1 MKALLPVHVLTGFLG
16 SGKTTLLR
24 HLLSHPEM
32 GRTAVIV
39 NEFGEIGID
48 HDLLATSDENFVQLS
63 NGCLCCRVR
72 SDLVLTLSEL
82 ARRRTPGGR
91 IDFDRVVIET
101 SGLADPVPI
110 VAALLSDRQVRADFR
125 LAGVVT
131 TVDGVLGVDALA
143 RYEESVRQVGVADWI
158 VITKGDRADARLA
171 DVEAAILQLRPGVPV
186 RRSDQGRI
194 GPREIFDFSEIA
206 ERGTMLPSWIPAV
219 ARSAVVPASVHSSG
233 IRSVAIVRE
242 SPLHAATLPLFMS
255 AMAEHFGQNLL
266 RLKGIVG
273 IAEQPDRPAVVHG
286 VQHLYDAPVWLPAWP
301 GADRFTRIVCIGRR
315 LHAEWIQMLLE
326 LLDEEVASE
335 AAIRGITT
343 VSAKEGG

>member
-1 MKALLPVHVLTGFLG
+1 MLPVHVLTGFLG

-24 HLLSHPEM
+24 HLLYHPEM

-39 NEFGEIGID
+39 NEFGEVGID

-72 SDLVLTLSEL
+72 SDLVRTLSDL
-82 ARRRTPGGR
+82 ARRRTPDGR
-91 IDFDRVVIET
+91 IEFDRVVIET

-110 VAALLSDRQVRADFR
+110 VAALMSDRQVRADFR

-143 RYEESVRQVGVADWI
+143 RYEESVRQVGVADCI
-158 VITKGDRADARLA
+158 VITKGDRGDAKLA
-171 DVEAAILQLRPGVPV
+171 EVESAILQLRPGVLM
-186 RRSDQGRI
+186 RRSVAGRI
-194 GPREIFDFSEIA
+194 GPQDIFNSSEA
-206 ERGTMLPSWIPAV
+206 ACGTTLPSWMPAV
-219 ARSAVVPASVHSSG
+219 ARSAVAPASVHSSG

-242 SPLHAATLPLFMS
+242 SPLHAATLPLFLS
-255 AMAEHFGQNLL
+255 AMAEHFGQDLL
-266 RLKGIVG
+266 RLKGIAR
-273 IAEQPDRPAVVHG
+273 ISEQPDRPAVVHG

-326 LLDEEVASE
+326 LLDEEVAAE
-335 AAIRGITT
+335 AAVRGLTS
-343 VSAKEGG
+343 VSSKEGG